1 MLCFPFLDAL
11 QNVEV
16 AVERSLRNLSSGRD
30 LVDGLE
36 ALRDRWAAGMEEM
49 IYLGWIT
56 AWLQHDLMF
65 IDDDYAGTYG
75 DDEEDDDQDGAAP
88 RHPPEELEE
97 KKKGE
102 TMVASVPPSNQVEL
116 CKAGSVSST
125 GSGTAAPRRS
135 VEIEPP
141 SASCMG
147 FAAAA
152 SGGRG
157 RDGSGGW
164 SIGRPRLLRKLR
176 GWAAGGKAGGSGKT
190 TRCRIVGPCCQK

>member
-1 MLCFPFLDAL
+1 
-11 QNVEV
+11 VEV

-56 AWLQHDLMF
+56 AWLQHDLML
-65 IDDDYAGTYG
+65 IDDDYGTYG
-75 DDEEDDDQDGAAP
+75 GDDKEEDEQDGVAP
-88 RHPPEELEE
+88 RHPPEEGEE
-97 KKKGE
+97 KKGE
-102 TMVASVPPSNQVEL
+102 TMVASVAPSNQVEL
-116 CKAGSVSST
+116 CKAGSVSSS
-125 GSGTAAPRRS
+125 GSGSAPRRS
-135 VEIEPP
+135 VEMEP
-141 SASCMG
+141 SCMG

-152 SGGRG
+152 SGGRR
-157 RDGSGGW
+157 RDGSGGGW
-164 SIGRPRLLRKLR
+164 SIERPRLLRKLR

>member
-1 MLCFPFLDAL
+1 
-11 QNVEV
+11 
-16 AVERSLRNLSSGRD
+16 
-30 LVDGLE
+30 
-36 ALRDRWAAGMEEM
+36 MEEM

-56 AWLQHDLMF
+56 AWLQHDLML
-65 IDDDYAGTYG
+65 IDDDNDYGGTYG
-75 DDEEDDDQDGAAP
+75 GDDDEEDEQDGVAP
-88 RHPPEELEE
+88 RHAPEELEE
-97 KKKGE
+97 EKKKKKGE

-116 CKAGSVSST
+116 CKAASVSST
-125 GSGTAAPRRS
+125 GSGSAPPRRS
-135 VEIEPP
+135 VEMEP
-141 SASCMG
+141 SCMG

-176 GWAAGGKAGGSGKT
+176 GWAAGGKAGGGKSKT